1 MSGRMLV
8 AGVGNIFR
16 RDDGFGSAVV
26 GWLAG
31 HGAQDWPDGLVL
43 KDFGIRGVHLAYEL
57 LDGYDDVVLVDT
69 MHRDGPPGTLYE
81 VEPDPA
87 SLPAGAAMV
96 NAHDLAPEAVLALVP
111 ALGGRLGRVT
121 VVGCEPA
128 SLADGIGLTDLVA
141 SRVPDAGRLVLGLVA
156 KAADSAERGFTS
168 VHGQGTV
175 RR

>member
-1 MSGRMLV
+1 
-8 AGVGNIFR
+8 
-16 RDDGFGSAVV
+16 
-26 GWLAG
+26 
-31 HGAQDWPDGLVL
+31 
-43 KDFGIRGVHLAYEL
+43 
-57 LDGYDDVVLVDT
+57 
-69 MHRDGPPGTLYE
+69 
-81 VEPDPA
+81 
-87 SLPAGAAMV
+87 
-96 NAHDLAPEAVLALVP
+96 VLALVP